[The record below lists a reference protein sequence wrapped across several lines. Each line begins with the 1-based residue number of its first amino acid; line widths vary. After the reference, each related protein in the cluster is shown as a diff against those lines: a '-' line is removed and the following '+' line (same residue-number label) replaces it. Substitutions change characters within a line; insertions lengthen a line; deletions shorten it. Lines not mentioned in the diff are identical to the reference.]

1 MVPPHPHSGSPG
13 CPPVTTI
20 LRDAGTSARRG
31 KAAAD
36 ASQRRRERDTQEIVV
51 RFARPN
57 AAPRIADSTL
67 VVQNGVVKIGRKA
80 LRQSVGLPPRLA
92 KPAGSGKDSKLSK
105 NRMLLE

>member
-67 VVQNGVVKIGRKA
+67 VVQNGVVKI
-80 LRQSVGLPPRLA
+80 VGKRFARAWVCRPGWLSRRAAA
-92 KPAGSGKDSKLSK
+92 KTRS
-105 NRMLLE
+105 